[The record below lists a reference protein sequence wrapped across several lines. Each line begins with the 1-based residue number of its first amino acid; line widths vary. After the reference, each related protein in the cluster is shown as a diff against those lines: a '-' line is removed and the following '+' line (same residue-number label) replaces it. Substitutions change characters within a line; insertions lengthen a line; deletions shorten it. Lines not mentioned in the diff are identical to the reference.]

1 MLRAKDIFPRA
12 IWARAPQ
19 VLHPC
24 DIVFVGFVCDT
35 HDMEMGFLH
44 CRKSKAEQGQCDAEI
59 RFKLVQSD

>member
-1 MLRAKDIFPRA
+1 MLRAKEIFPRA

-24 DIVFVGFVCDT
+24 DSVCDT
-35 HDMEMGFLH
+35 LDMEMGFLQ
-44 CRKSKAEQGQCDAEI
+44 CRKAKAEQGQCDAEI